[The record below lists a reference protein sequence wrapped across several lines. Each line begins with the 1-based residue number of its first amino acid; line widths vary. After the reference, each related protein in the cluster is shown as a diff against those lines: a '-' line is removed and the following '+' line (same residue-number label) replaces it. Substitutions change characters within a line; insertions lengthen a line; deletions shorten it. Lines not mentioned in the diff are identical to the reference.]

1 MSWKLITILPNLPLA
16 ATWEFEPFAFVPS
29 SDARLG
35 PIRASTNAARALLDN
50 YKDAFGRKRDPAAL
64 IVRSD
69 AGRSLLQ
76 WNHIVDLRNAFAIA
90 CICNAWQKTIG
101 SKNVWSLLYSDC
113 FDFCPFQ
120 IHRDGIGLVHLG
132 FGLSSYDNAD
142 EFEGQP
148 HPDLPGAAWNF
159 YAKPDEQLLRVLIQR
174 WRRRIQLK
182 RRSWQSDALFRS
194 LAVAFRA
201 ARLPKGSDN
210 ELFDL
215 GIQLSLWVSA
225 HECLAH
231 PGRKGKADLQQVLTL
246 LARRYWLFPSLR
258 RKSRLRRVSM
268 RLNQVQKMYVRMY
281 RSRNAFVHGNPV
293 EADQIFMGKTHTDSL
308 FVKVAPLVY
317 QAALESTLIRQR
329 RPKFT
334 SRRQRLVYVFQHAH
348 LERALQITK
357 QRRL

>member
-159 YAKPDEQLLRVLIQR
+159 YAKPDEQLLSINPTVEKKHPAKATKLA
-174 WRRRIQLK
+174 K
-182 RRSWQSDALFRS
+182 RCTLSFAGGSVSRSS
-194 LAVAFRA
+194 
-201 ARLPKGSDN
+201 P
-210 ELFDL
+210 
-215 GIQLSLWVSA
+215 
-225 HECLAH
+225 
-231 PGRKGKADLQQVLTL
+231 P
-246 LARRYWLFPSLR
+246 
-258 RKSRLRRVSM
+258 
-268 RLNQVQKMYVRMY
+268 
-281 RSRNAFVHGNPV
+281 
-293 EADQIFMGKTHTDSL
+293 
-308 FVKVAPLVY
+308 
-317 QAALESTLIRQR
+317 
-329 RPKFT
+329 
-334 SRRQRLVYVFQHAH
+334 
-348 LERALQITK
+348 
-357 QRRL
+357 